1 MDKCRFYIAGREN
14 LVYTISRQSR
24 DAERM
29 RQMTETKRLYY
40 EDVYKKEFTAK
51 VLECREAKKGFHI
64 ILDESAFYPE
74 GGGQP
79 SDTGYLNDVK
89 VKEVHEKEGEL
100 LHYTDQPMEV
110 GTEVQGRIDW
120 ARRFDLMQQ
129 HSGEHMVSGL
139 IHEAYGYDNVGFH
152 MGSDTIT
159 IDLNGPLDEAQ
170 LAEIERKTNQK
181 IWEDTQIKI
190 IYPTA
195 EELEKIDYRSKKE
208 LTGQVRIVEFPGVDI
223 CACCGTHVTH
233 TGEIGMVKLLS
244 VEKFREGVR
253 IEMICGKRVLDYL
266 NMVNDQNH
274 QISVKLSAKMDKT
287 AQAVE
292 RLHEENFR
300 LKGQVGQLVDDMCR
314 KEAERY
320 AGSGSVLIFM
330 DGMDAD
336 SVRKLADA
344 VTQTCQGCCAV
355 FSGNADGSYKYAMG
369 EKDGDL
375 RQFTKEMNAKLNGR
389 GGGKPFFVQ
398 GSVQASEKEIRNFFE
413 Q

>member
-1 MDKCRFYIAGREN
+1 
-14 LVYTISRQSR
+14 
-24 DAERM
+24 
-29 RQMTETKRLYY
+29 MTETKRLYY

-51 VLECREAKKGFHI
+51 VLECREGKKGYEI
-64 ILDESAFYPE
+64 ILDQTAFYPE

-79 SDTGYLNDVK
+79 CDLGTLNDVE
-89 VKEVHEKEGEL
+89 VLEVHEKDGEII
-100 LHYTDQPMEV
+100 HYTKEAIEAGSDV
-110 GTEVQGRIDW
+110 TGKIDW
-120 ARRFDLMQQ
+120 DRRFDLMQQ
-129 HSGEHMVSGL
+129 HSGEHIVSGL
-139 IHEAYGYDNVGFH
+139 VHEAYGYDNVGFH

-292 RLHEENFR
+292 RLQEENFR

>member
-1 MDKCRFYIAGREN
+1 
-14 LVYTISRQSR
+14 
-24 DAERM
+24 
-29 RQMTETKRLYY
+29 MTETRRLYY
-40 EDVYKKEFTAK
+40 EDVYKKEFTAT
-51 VLECREAKKGFHI
+51 VVECREQKKGYAV

-79 SDTGYLNDVK
+79 SDVGTLGDVK
-89 VKEVHEKEGEL
+89 VTEVHEKDGEL
-100 LHYTDQPMEV
+100 LHYTDKALEV
-110 GTEVQGRIDW
+110 GAKVEGKIDW

-292 RLHEENFR
+292 RLQEENFR

-355 FSGNADGSYKYAMG
+355 FSGNADGSYKYAIG